1 MREAQ
6 QYPTALTIAGSD
18 SGAGMQADI
27 KTMQHFSVFSTN
39 VVVGLTAQNTLGVQG
54 AYPMDP
60 VAIATQ
66 FESVMTVFDIRAAK
80 TGALFDGVRVCE
92 VARNVERFHI
102 KLLVIDPVM

>member
-18 SGAGMQADI
+18 SGGGAGMQADI
-27 KTMQHFSVFSTN
+27 KTMQQFSVFSTN

-54 AYPMDP
+54 AYPTDP

-66 FESVMTVFDIRAAK
+66 FESVMTDFDIRAAK
-80 TGALFDGVRVCE
+80 NRCPF
-92 VARNVERFHI
+92 
-102 KLLVIDPVM
+102 